1 MTMSHQ
7 TRRRL
12 CCPRMRIVANQK
24 RDASRQP
31 QHRHPRRLKVRR
43 PMSDNPSFDS
53 ASLLS
58 ALSFISSR
66 PDHYYPSPKFQPK
79 RASVAL
85 IIWIKPLQTY
95 SPSSTSSQGTSELKL
110 QSSIGLVKTLS
121 ELFSQ
126 PWVQQGEP
134 QVLFIK
140 RAKRTGDR
148 WSAHVALP
156 GIS

>member
-1 MTMSHQ
+1 LLSADGD
-7 TRRRL
+7 RRKL
-12 CCPRMRIVANQK
+12 K
-24 RDASRQP
+24 GDAKPSA
-31 QHRHPRRLKVRR
+31 QHHHPLRLKGRR
-43 PMSDNPSFDS
+43 PMSDNPSFHN

-85 IIWIKPLQTY
+85 IIWIKPPQTH
-95 SPSSTSSQGTSELKL
+95 SPLSTSSQGIFGLML

-126 PWVQQGEP
+126 SWVQQGEP

-156 GIS
+156 GISGYLEILT

>member
-1 MTMSHQ
+1 MSHQ
-7 TRRRL
+7 TRGWLCLSTGEDRRKS
-12 CCPRMRIVANQK
+12 RSDANF
-24 RDASRQP
+24 QP
-31 QHRHPRRLKVRR
+31 QHSRHRRLKAKRA
-43 PMSDNPSFDS
+43 MSDNSSFKN

-85 IIWIKPLQTY
+85 IIWIKPPETY
-95 SPSSTSSQGTSELKL
+95 SASETSSQGMSKL
-110 QSSIGLVKTLS
+110 TGQSPIDLVKTLS

-156 GIS
+156 GMS